1 MSGPARIREGQ
12 DSGFEQRIH
21 LMGPNFAGLRRLLS
35 KRPGRQR
42 RLAMENH
49 RGVVR
54 GFADIPA
61 RRLIDPG
68 KLESGL

>member
-1 MSGPARIREGQ
+1 MSGLALWEGQ
-12 DSGFEQRIH
+12 DTGFEQRIH
-21 LMGPNFAGLRRLLS
+21 LMGPNFTCLRPLS

-42 RLAMENH
+42 RLAIENH

-54 GFADIPA
+54 GFANIPA